1 MIYSLL
7 NIKYAFFKNYYFFKS
22 LYFIKKLFCYNYFLE
37 KIYNNIMEISS
48 RAFNDSHSNNN
59 DMSNRT
65 NKNDRSR
72 NKSILSDSIISYN
85 SEGPIKLI
93 DFEGSKFKLN
103 PIAIDFLKSITEDLV
118 IVSVVGKART
128 GKSYLMNLLLDLVGK
143 TKGVKLYFFCI

>member
-1 MIYSLL
+1 
-7 NIKYAFFKNYYFFKS
+7 
-22 LYFIKKLFCYNYFLE
+22 
-37 KIYNNIMEISS
+37 MEISS